1 MRSARTTPKATKEK
15 RSAVRTIR
23 LIFSRALMN
32 ANPPTNDL
40 RIVDTERKQA
50 APAYSRSRIRIM
62 SCFRK
67 VPLFLANSIR
77 QINEVTLICPLSSAG
92 ELSRRCAQ
100 SFRLGNRNGNFR
112 CRALSEGIRVM
123 LAPNKGPKCT
133 ILGRLSCAQRTTDP
147 YAARP
152 FHFILLLFS
161 PLIVSPPSSS

>member
-15 RSAVRTIR
+15 RPAVRTIR

-40 RIVDTERKQA
+40 RIVDTERKKA

-62 SCFRK
+62 SYLRK
-67 VPLFLANSIR
+67 CPSFLANSTR

-100 SFRLGNRNGNFR
+100 SFRLGNTQRKLIEFR

-123 LAPNKGPKCT
+123 LAPNKRAEMYDSGTPF
-133 ILGRLSCAQRTTDP
+133 LQPEPLSGRQTLTLP
-147 YAARP
+147 ARFTSFSFY
-152 FHFILLLFS
+152 FH
-161 PLIVSPPSSS
+161 P